1 MTLYS
6 VAFSYPCQY
15 LEMFYLICQ
24 KPLTRVDIEILHSKS
39 RDDLKIVFKTFFFIW
54 MRKYNNLT
62 LPDYLFIS

>member
-24 KPLTRVDIEILHSKS
+24 KPLTRVDKEILHSKS
-39 RDDLKIVFKTFFFIW
+39 RDDLKIVFKTFFFMDEEI
-54 MRKYNNLT
+54 
-62 LPDYLFIS
+62 